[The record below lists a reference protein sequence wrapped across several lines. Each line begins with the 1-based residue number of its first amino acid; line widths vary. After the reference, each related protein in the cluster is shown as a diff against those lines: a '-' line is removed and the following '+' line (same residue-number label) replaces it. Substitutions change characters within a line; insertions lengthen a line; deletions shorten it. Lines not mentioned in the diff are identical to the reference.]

1 MGLSFFYLVSAMA
14 ANEIKSDAFRF
25 AELRSERVRILG
37 LLVFLAITVSVLL
50 IRVFLLHT
58 TVLNLQAAWILALI
72 LAAALVELLMLR
84 FVNQVLRGDRTFPAL
99 SWVLTT
105 ILESALPAVG
115 ITYLTTGV
123 MEPAYQPLASPAT
136 LFFFIFII
144 LSILRLNPRLCWLS
158 GITAAVTYLVAAI
171 RLGWRPPA
179 PGTLAPIT
187 QTDVTL
193 YAIILL
199 LAGFVAGGVAKEI
212 RKHVEAAMREADTRQ
227 QLARLQRD
235 LETARDIQQS
245 LLPHDPPTVSGF
257 AIAGWNKPADDTGG
271 DYYDWCPLPDG
282 RWIVTLAD
290 VTGHGIGPALIAA
303 ACRAYSRANFRSHS
317 DLSQIFSGVNAA
329 LSRDLDPARFVT
341 YVGAACKPGTG
352 KIEVLSAGH
361 GPLLLYSAA
370 KDSFAELDSQGVPFG
385 ILPEFS
391 CGPPA
396 CLSLHPG
403 DLFLLITDGFIEW
416 ENEKGELFGSVRL
429 QQAVRAS
436 RHQAPQEILK
446 ALYHAV
452 VAFSNGTAQ
461 QDDLTAVVIK
471 RV

>member
-1 MGLSFFYLVSAMA
+1 MA

-37 LLVFLAITVSVLL
+37 LLIFLAITVSALL
-50 IRVFLLHT
+50 IRIFLLHT
-58 TVLNLQAAWILALI
+58 TVLNRQAALTFGLMF
-72 LAAALVELLMLR
+72 AAALVEFVMLR
-84 FVNQVLRGDRTFPAL
+84 LVHHAIRKGHSFPPVF
-99 SWVLTT
+99 WILTT

-115 ITYLTTGV
+115 IAFLTSGHI
-123 MEPAYQPLASPAT
+123 EPAYQPLTSPAT

-158 GITAAVTYLVAAI
+158 GVTATSTYLVAAI
-171 RLGWRPPA
+171 HLGWSPPVPGRP
-179 PGTLAPIT
+179 APIT

-199 LAGFVAGGVAKEI
+199 LAGFVAGAVAKEI
-212 RKHVEAAMREADTRQ
+212 RTHVEAALREAETKQ
-227 QLARLQRD
+227 QLVRLQHD
-235 LETARDIQQS
+235 LQTAREIQQS
-245 LLPHDPPTVSGF
+245 LLPHDPPTLAGF

-271 DYYDWCPLPDG
+271 DYYDWSPLPDG

-317 DLSQIFSGVNAA
+317 DLSLIFAGVNDA
-329 LSRDLDPARFVT
+329 LARDLDPTRFVT

-352 KIEVLSAGH
+352 DLEVLSAGH
-361 GPLLLYSAA
+361 GPLFLYSAA
-370 KDSFAELDSQGVPFG
+370 TDSFAEVDSQGVPFG
-385 ILPEFS
+385 ILPEFTS
-391 CGPPA
+391 GPA
-396 CLSLHPG
+396 ASLSLLQG
-403 DLFLLITDGFIEW
+403 DLFLLITDGFVEW
-416 ENEKGELFGSVRL
+416 ENEKGELFGCARL

-436 RHQAPQEILK
+436 RHHAPKEILK
-446 ALYHAV
+446 SLYEAV
-452 VAFSNGTAQ
+452 LAFSNGTAQ
-461 QDDLTAVVIK
+461 QDDLTAVIIK